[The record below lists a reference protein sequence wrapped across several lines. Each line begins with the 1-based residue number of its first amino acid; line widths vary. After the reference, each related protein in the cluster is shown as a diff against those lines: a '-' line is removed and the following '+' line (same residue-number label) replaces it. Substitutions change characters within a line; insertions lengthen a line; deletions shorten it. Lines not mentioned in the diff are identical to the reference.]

1 MQKKRVLSLLV
12 KNHSGV
18 LSKIALLFT
27 RRGYNIHSLSVG
39 ITEEPKRSRMTIEV
53 IEDKQM
59 LEQIIRQLNKLL
71 DVIQV
76 TCHTREDSVI
86 QDLCLIKLRLNKL
99 EDTNQILR
107 LTRNFNAKIIDFGD
121 GALILEFV
129 GGEKNV
135 DDLLH
140 ALKDFEIL
148 EYIQTGVTAMKKTI
162 ESKLL

>member
-18 LSKIALLFT
+18 LSKVALLFT

-39 ITEEPKRSRMTIEV
+39 ITEIPNRSRMTIEV

-59 LEQIIRQLNKLL
+59 LEQIIKQLNKLL
-71 DVIQV
+71 DVIKV

-86 QDLCLIKLRLNKL
+86 QDLCLLKLKLNKS
-99 EDTNQILR
+99 EDTNHIL
-107 LTRNFNAKIIDFGD
+107 LITRKFNAKIVDFGND
-121 GALILEFV
+121 ALILEFV
-129 GGEKNV
+129 GREKKV
-135 DDLLH
+135 EDLLE
-140 ALKDFEIL
+140 ALKDYEML

-162 ESKLL
+162 EKN

>member
-39 ITEEPKRSRMTIEV
+39 ITENPRRSKMTIEV

-59 LEQIIRQLNKLL
+59 LEQIIKQLNKLL
-71 DVIQV
+71 DVIKV

-86 QDLCLIKLRLNKL
+86 QDLCLIKLKLNKT
-99 EDTNQILR
+99 EDTNHILL
-107 LTRNFNAKIIDFGD
+107 LTRKFNAKIVDFAD

-129 GGEKNV
+129 GREKKVEN
-135 DDLLH
+135 LLK
-140 ALKDFEIL
+140 ALEEFEVL
-148 EYIQTGVTAMKKTI
+148 EYIQTGVTAMKKN
-162 ESKLL
+162 

>member
-39 ITEEPKRSRMTIEV
+39 ITENPKRSRMTIEV

-59 LEQIIRQLNKLL
+59 LEQIVKQLNKLL
-71 DVIQV
+71 DVIKV
-76 TCHTREDSVI
+76 TCHTKEDSVI
-86 QDLCLIKLRLNKL
+86 QDLCLIKLKMEKI
-99 EDTNQILR
+99 EDTNQIL
-107 LTRNFNAKIIDFGD
+107 LITRKFNAKIVDFGNN
-121 GALILEFV
+121 ALILEFV
-129 GGEKNV
+129 GREKKV
-135 DDLLH
+135 GDLLQ
-140 ALKDFEIL
+140 ALKNFEII

-162 ESKLL
+162 DNK